1 MTKKTKS
8 ATKHGVGNTP
18 TFNASTYTG
27 LAVESDGTEPI
38 IRHKTPALS
47 SLCKSKRRD
56 ARETLGKVKNDME
69 RRVLFCV
76 KQAIDNKVVLPFRMR
91 DLQTRR
97 DQGEIRLSTDVGC
110 LSELAGRGG
119 TRLKAKD
126 GCRVV
131 VDSNGIVVF
140 WYFPRLIG
148 TGLQTE
154 LLRAISAMTGVYLPP
169 LDSRIAD
176 RRSTPSVPVITSQ
189 GVHQSTGPLTRR
201 QTALNRA
208 VQSTVSLGKPT
219 DVTTGFEANEESD
232 NSDGDLASIPRTLC
246 YDNIPETTS
255 PTRYLETDDEVHLL
269 DSDAEHHALLT
280 AVEPIKQHS
289 QSVAQ
294 DDDLRR
300 VPPFAYNLTPGW
312 FPTGQ
317 QYICPIAMSS
327 HFKDALAPHCRAE
340 TIKFLEAK
348 RLFDGQL
355 GYLTNI
361 IHHQLANE
369 MRGLRASMST
379 VVGPTGVAVANGW
392 TSAFPCYTVAVNRT
406 SQLHRDSKG
415 IRAGM
420 DIIGVL
426 GKFTKG
432 GDLCLP
438 DIDMEVEWI
447 PGCVGAFDG
456 YDLRHS
462 VKPWEGGSRV
472 ALISYC
478 RKSTWSGL
486 ELEVALTRPTLP
498 EVEVRL
504 GLATRVRQETIV
516 RHLDERSKSNKTV
529 PSQEDLQNK
538 HRTLVPE
545 TRATLF
551 KEGSQVGGSA
561 CVVHR
566 STTLKRVGNPELQS
580 AQVLRQKLSHT
591 YKDMFGV
598 DTLTGQFRGIK
609 RMVTPW
615 EALGND
621 GDLEGSL
628 QAILSLYGIQPP
640 PPSPIS
646 PSLRSHANAGFQGII
661 FRRAYA
667 CKLTDSGL
675 NPRCNPWAQHWSTT
689 K

>member
-27 LAVESDGTEPI
+27 LAVESNGTEPI
-38 IRHKTPALS
+38 IQHKTPALS
-47 SLCKSKRRD
+47 SLCKSKRRG

-110 LSELAGRGG
+110 LSELAGCGG
-119 TRLKAKD
+119 TWLKAKD
-126 GCRVV
+126 G
-131 VDSNGIVVF
+131 
-140 WYFPRLIG
+140 
-148 TGLQTE
+148 
-154 LLRAISAMTGVYLPP
+154 
-169 LDSRIAD
+169 
-176 RRSTPSVPVITSQ
+176 
-189 GVHQSTGPLTRR
+189 R
-201 QTALNRA
+201 QAALNRA

-246 YDNIPETTS
+246 YNNIPETTS

-280 AVEPIKQHS
+280 AVEPIKQHLE
-289 QSVAQ
+289 SVAQ

-327 HFKDALAPHCRAE
+327 HFKDALAPHCHAE
-340 TIKFLEAK
+340 TIKFLAAK

-426 GKFTKG
+426 GNFTKG
-432 GDLCLP
+432 GDLCLR

-456 YDLRHS
+456 YDL
-462 VKPWEGGSRV
+462 
-472 ALISYC
+472 
-478 RKSTWSGL
+478 
-486 ELEVALTRPTLP
+486 
-498 EVEVRL
+498 
-504 GLATRVRQETIV
+504 
-516 RHLDERSKSNKTV
+516 
-529 PSQEDLQNK
+529 
-538 HRTLVPE
+538 
-545 TRATLF
+545 
-551 KEGSQVGGSA
+551 
-561 CVVHR
+561 
-566 STTLKRVGNPELQS
+566 
-580 AQVLRQKLSHT
+580 
-591 YKDMFGV
+591 
-598 DTLTGQFRGIK
+598 
-609 RMVTPW
+609 
-615 EALGND
+615 
-621 GDLEGSL
+621 
-628 QAILSLYGIQPP
+628 
-640 PPSPIS
+640 
-646 PSLRSHANAGFQGII
+646 
-661 FRRAYA
+661 
-667 CKLTDSGL
+667 
-675 NPRCNPWAQHWSTT
+675 
-689 K
+689 